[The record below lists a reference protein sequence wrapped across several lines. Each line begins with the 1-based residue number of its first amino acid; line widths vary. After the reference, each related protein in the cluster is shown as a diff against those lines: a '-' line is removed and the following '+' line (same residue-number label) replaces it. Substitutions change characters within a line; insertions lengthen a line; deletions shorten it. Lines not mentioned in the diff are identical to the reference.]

1 MNSIRKKI
9 TVCLMATVLVALFAV
24 GAASIILNYR
34 STIVTVDQLMSQT
47 AVLAAERIEEELNAY
62 KNVAMDTGRISQL
75 ASGAVSKEEKKAIID
90 ERVSLHGFQRGNV
103 IGMNGI
109 SIFDGKDYSDR
120 EYVQQAMKGNVYVS
134 EPLVSKITGEL
145 SIMVAAPIYSG
156 RGIISGVVYFVP
168 PETFLNDIVSS
179 IKVGENCRAYMI
191 NKDGDTIADIT
202 LDTIT
207 TQNIER
213 EAQTDSSLKS
223 RAALHAAMRRGENG
237 FGSIRAEDGPRFLA
251 YAPVGGTEGW
261 SVAVAT
267 PKSNYLADT
276 YFSMAINILVIIA
289 SILASIVVALKLSSN
304 ISEPMKACAA
314 RMKLLVEGDLTS
326 PVPQVRGRDETAELT
341 QSTADMVAGL
351 NTIIN
356 DINYLLR
363 EMANQNLDIRSSH
376 RDAYVGGF
384 QEILLSMRTL
394 KVELS
399 NTMRQINA
407 SAGQVSSASNQVSMG
422 AQTLSQ
428 GSMTQASSVEE
439 LAATITDISNSAK
452 TTAAAA
458 EEAGR
463 FVNQAGGQLGVS
475 VEHVKE
481 LNAAMEKI
489 SSSSEEISKIIAT
502 IENIA
507 FQTNILAL
515 NAAVEAARAGSAGK
529 GFAVVADEVRNLATK
544 SDQAA
549 KATKE
554 LIETSIA
561 AVSEGGRAVG
571 LVTES
576 LDKTVE
582 ATNESMSALQE
593 IAKAV
598 EEEAEAIAQ
607 VTEGIDQI
615 SSVVQTNSATSE
627 QSAAASEE
635 LSSQASLMKDLL
647 SKFRLRNDSGTSTY
661 TAPAYTEESAD
672 TSYDTGYTSGGSA
685 FSKY

>member
-237 FGSIRAEDGPRFLA
+237 FGSIRAENGPRFLA

-576 LDKTVE
+576 LEQTSVSAGHVTAQMDIVVE
-582 ATNESMSALQE
+582 A
-593 IAKAV
+593 V
-598 EEEAEAIAQ
+598 ENQTAAINQ

-615 SSVVQTNSATSE
+615 SSVVQTNSATAQE
-627 QSAAASEE
+627 SAAASEE
-635 LSSQASLMKDLL
+635 LSAEAASLKQLVDRFTLA
-647 SKFRLRNDSGTSTY
+647 RD
-661 TAPAYTEESAD
+661 
-672 TSYDTGYTSGGSA
+672 
-685 FSKY
+685 

>member
-1 MNSIRKKI
+1 
-9 TVCLMATVLVALFAV
+9 MATVLVALFAV

-120 EYVQQAMKGNVYVS
+120 EYVKQAMKGNVYVS

-576 LDKTVE
+576 LEQTSVSAGHVTAQMDIVVE
-582 ATNESMSALQE
+582 A
-593 IAKAV
+593 V
-598 EEEAEAIAQ
+598 ENQTAAINQ

-615 SSVVQTNSATSE
+615 SSVVQTNSATAQE
-627 QSAAASEE
+627 SAAASEE
-635 LSSQASLMKDLL
+635 LSAEAASLKQLVDRFTLA
-647 SKFRLRNDSGTSTY
+647 RD
-661 TAPAYTEESAD
+661 
-672 TSYDTGYTSGGSA
+672 
-685 FSKY
+685 

>member
-1 MNSIRKKI
+1 MKSIRKKI
-9 TVCLMATVLVALFAV
+9 TVCLMATILAALFAV
-24 GAASIILNYR
+24 GASSIGLNYR
-34 STIVTVDQLMSQT
+34 STIATVEELMSQT
-47 AVLAAERIEEELNAY
+47 AVLAAERIEEELIAY
-62 KNVAMDTGRISQL
+62 KNVAMDTGRITQL
-75 ASGAVSKEEKKAIID
+75 SSPLTPVEEKKAIID
-90 ERVSLHGFQRGNV
+90 ERASLHGFQRGNV
-103 IGMNGI
+103 IGLDGI

-120 EYVQQAMKGNVYVS
+120 EYVQQALQGNVYVS

-145 SIMVAAPIYSG
+145 TIMVAAPLYSS
-156 RGIISGVVYFVP
+156 RGSIAGVVYFVP

-179 IKVGENCRAYMI
+179 IKIGENSRAYMI
-191 NKDGDTIADIT
+191 NKNGDTIADVT
-202 LDTIT
+202 MDTIT

-213 EAQTDSSLKS
+213 EAQSDSSLKS

-237 FGSIRAEDGPRFLA
+237 FGSIRASDGPRFLA
-251 YAPVGGTEGW
+251 YAPVNGTDGW

-267 PKSNYLADT
+267 PKMNYLADT
-276 YFSMAINILVIIA
+276 YFGIVINILVIIA

-304 ISEPMKACAA
+304 ISNPMRACAA
-314 RMKLLVEGDLTS
+314 RMKLLVEGDLES
-326 PVPQVRGRDETAELT
+326 PVPQVKGQDETAELT
-341 QSTADMVAGL
+341 RSTAEMVKGL

-356 DINYLLR
+356 DISYLLT
-363 EMANQNLDIRSSH
+363 EMANQNLDIRSAH

-384 QEILLSMRTL
+384 QTILLSMRTL

-399 NTMRQINA
+399 STMRQINA

-422 AQTLSQ
+422 AQSLSQ

-439 LAATITDISNSAK
+439 LAATITEISDSAK
-452 TTAAAA
+452 RTSSAA
-458 EEAGR
+458 EEAGH

-489 SSSSEEISKIIAT
+489 STSSEEISKIIAT

-529 GFAVVADEVRNLATK
+529 GFAVVADEVRNLATR

-554 LIETSIA
+554 LIEGSIA
-561 AVSEGGRAVG
+561 AVAEGGQAVEK
-571 LVTES
+571 VTES
-576 LDKTVE
+576 LEQTSVSAGHVTTQMDIVVE
-582 ATNESMSALQE
+582 AVANQTA
-593 IAKAV
+593 
-598 EEEAEAIAQ
+598 AITQ

-615 SSVVQTNSATSE
+615 SSVVQTNSATAQE
-627 QSAAASEE
+627 SAAASEE
-635 LSSQASLMKDLL
+635 LSAEAASLKQLVDRFVLA
-647 SKFRLRNDSGTSTY
+647 RD
-661 TAPAYTEESAD
+661 
-672 TSYDTGYTSGGSA
+672 
-685 FSKY
+685 